1 MSALTWTA
9 LGLLGAALV
18 GVHMLARDARRAVR
32 DESLGV
38 APDQTAR
45 AGHALTRAI
54 KRAGWN
60 VTVPEL
66 LIVWML
72 ATSAGALG
80 ATALGWGAVG
90 ALACAGAGAA
100 LVPLALLLAVR
111 RARGDLEEQFGE
123 AMPLI
128 AADINAGQTL
138 PDALRS
144 VSSEAEEPLRN
155 HIQRVFARVEAGMA
169 FDQALQLMAQ
179 ETKSLDVQI
188 LASTVQIQQEHGG
201 SVGRVIDQ
209 IGQTIAD
216 RAELRRMVRARSASM
231 TLTVRIITGVVGCM
245 VLASAL
251 LLDQGREFYA
261 QPVGWVSAGVIAA
274 LLVCANVVTARL
286 RDAVL

>member
-1 MSALTWTA
+1 MNALTWTA
-9 LGLLGAALV
+9 LALLGAALAC
-18 GVHMLARDARRAVR
+18 VHVLGRDARLAAH

-38 APDQTAR
+38 APRQHAR
-45 AGHALTRAI
+45 AARILESAL
-54 KRAGWN
+54 KHAGWN
-60 VTVPEL
+60 ITCTEL

-72 ATSAGALG
+72 VTGVCATAAV
-80 ATALGWGAVG
+80 ALGWGPPAVLG
-90 ALACAGAGAA
+90 CAAAGAC
-100 LVPLALLLAVR
+100 LVPLALFIAVR
-111 RARGDLEEQFGE
+111 RAGGDLEEQFGE

-144 VSSEAEEPLRN
+144 LLHQAEEPLRG
-155 HIQRVFARVEAGMA
+155 HIDRVFARVESGMP

-179 ETKSLDVQI
+179 ETGSMDVQI

-231 TLTVRIITGVVGCM
+231 TLTVRIITGVVAGM
-245 VLASAL
+245 VVVSAL
-251 LLDQGREFYA
+251 ALEQGRAFWT
-261 QPVGWVSAGVIAA
+261 QPVGWACAGVIAA
-274 LLVCANVVTARL
+274 LLLCANLVTARL